1 MHYRII
7 RFAIVTTCLVFL
19 GGCTTV
25 PREGGFGDVEKLVAD
40 RTAMRI
46 HWNQGSADDQSV
58 EKMILASLQEKMTV
72 DQAVQ
77 IALLNNRSLQATYEE
92 LGIAQAD
99 LVQAGLLKNPV
110 FDGLFRF
117 PDRAPRGPNVE
128 LAVTQDFIDILFI
141 PARKKL
147 AASQF
152 EVAKL
157 RVAEAVVNLAANV
170 RSTFY
175 RLQGAQQMLEMRRTI
190 VQVTEASADATRR
203 LHEAGNTND
212 LSLSNEQVLY
222 AQSKLDLAEAE
233 AEVMENRE
241 RLNTLLGV
249 WGLSTQWTIGDRLPE
264 LPQTDPS
271 PQGMESLAMRQRL
284 DLAAARGQIKV
295 TGRALGLSRQF
306 WFLPE
311 LSIGIDTEREPA
323 GGHVT
328 GPSVS
333 AAIPIFDQGQ
343 ATLAAGNAR
352 LRQAQQQ
359 YQGLAI
365 EIRSQIRAA
374 RNRMVAA
381 RARAEYYNR
390 VVLPLRTKIVEQTQ
404 LQFNG
409 MFVSVFQ
416 LLQTKQA
423 QIDAGREYIDALR
436 NYWIARSELE
446 KTAGGSLKGLPLE
459 SPDKMPA
466 STQPVS
472 SSNDSKTQQPKHN
485 HGD

>member
-1 MHYRII
+1 MNYRII
-7 RFAIVTTCLVFL
+7 RFAIIATCLVFQC
-19 GGCTTV
+19 GCTTV

-40 RTAMRI
+40 RTAMHI
-46 HWNQGSADDQSV
+46 HWNQGTADDQSV
-58 EKMILASLQEKMTV
+58 EKMIQASLQEKMTV

-77 IALLNNRSLQATYEE
+77 IALLNNRNLQATYEE

-117 PDRAPRGPNVE
+117 PDQAPRGPNVE

-157 RVAEAVVNLAANV
+157 RVAQAVVNLAAEV

-175 RLQGAQQMLEMRRTI
+175 RLQGAQQMVEMRGTI
-190 VQVTEASADATRR
+190 VQAMAASTDATRR

-212 LSLSNEQVLY
+212 LNLANEQVLY
-222 AQSKLDLAEAE
+222 TQAKLDLAEAE
-233 AEVMENRE
+233 AEVMEDRE
-241 RLNTLLGV
+241 RLNTLLGL

-264 LPQTDPS
+264 LPLGDPS

-284 DLAAARGQIKV
+284 DLAAARQQIEV

-311 LSIGIDTEREPA
+311 LSIGVDTERDPA

-374 RNRMVAA
+374 RYRMVAA
-381 RARAEYYNR
+381 RARAEYYQR
-390 VVLPLRTKIVEQTQ
+390 VVLPLRAKIVAQTQ

-423 QIDAGREYIDALR
+423 QIDAGREYIEALR
-436 NYWIARSELE
+436 SYWIARSELE
-446 KTAGGSLKGLPLE
+446 KYAGGSLKGLTLE
-459 SPDKMPA
+459 SPDTMPA
-466 STQPVS
+466 STQPAPS
-472 SSNDSKTQQPKHN
+472 LKDSKTQQPQHN